1 MTYTRTATKEEI
13 ELLTEDERAELSAKA
28 EGSPVLVDQ
37 MTYQPYMVIDEVRY
51 NIEAIEA
58 GESQGD

>member
-1 MTYTRTATKEEI
+1 MTYSRTATKEEI

-28 EGSPVLVDQ
+28 EGVPVLVDQ